1 MEEYPKSQDTD
12 FIKTATRNGVRV
24 ITMNRPEKLNGWTMG
39 MMDAYKAALSDAA
52 QDESVGAVIFTGTG
66 RYYSAGVNLAGT
78 IKLMHPKKLKE
89 LIFQHNQQLFEAFLY
104 FPKPILVAVNG
115 PAIGASVTSATLC
128 DGIIASESAT
138 FSTPF
143 ARLGVTPEGCS
154 SVHFPRLM
162 GKHSAERML
171 GEEGWQPTAAEAL
184 EVGLIQ
190 WVAPDDKLLGS
201 AQEIAEEWVVNGK
214 PREFLAGSRL
224 DELAAVNV
232 EESRNLAEA
241 FLGSRFLNNQ
251 MRFLWRKKKRVP
263 AAMFFALAGLRPL
276 WSRML

>member
-1 MEEYPKSQDTD
+1 
-12 FIKTATRNGVRV
+12 
-24 ITMNRPEKLNGWTMG
+24 
-39 MMDAYKAALSDAA
+39 
-52 QDESVGAVIFTGTG
+52 
-66 RYYSAGVNLAGT
+66 
-78 IKLMHPKKLKE
+78 
-89 LIFQHNQQLFEAFLY
+89 
-104 FPKPILVAVNG
+104 
-115 PAIGASVTSATLC
+115 
-128 DGIIASESAT
+128 
-138 FSTPF
+138 
-143 ARLGVTPEGCS
+143 
-154 SVHFPRLM
+154 M

-190 WVAPDDKLLGS
+190 WVAPGDKLLGS

-263 AAMFFALAGLRPL
+263 AAMFFTILFFRPI
-276 WSRML
+276 WSRLL